1 MSSKYS
7 KYIEMIDAYIEE
19 PHSINR
25 DWVELLREARDLFE
39 EVSKDDGKD
48 TRQ

>member
-25 DWVELLREARDLFE
+25 DWINLLLRE
-39 EVSKDDGKD
+39 GKGFV
-48 TRQ
+48 